1 MVDKN
6 RINWARRGGACAF
19 TEQLFKKGVIGAK
32 AVLSLLLE
40 TQTTA
45 LSLSSLLLQLTF
57 QQEIVILSRVISS
70 VVRLGGTAGQVK
82 TWWQVSFDLIFIL
95 FFVAG
100 A

>member
-45 LSLSSLLLQLTF
+45 LSLSSLQKKS
-57 QQEIVILSRVISS
+57 Q
-70 VVRLGGTAGQVK
+70 
-82 TWWQVSFDLIFIL
+82 
-95 FFVAG
+95 
-100 A
+100 

>member
-45 LSLSSLLLQLTF
+45 LSLSSLQKKKSVKVKACSTETHLLLQLTF

-70 VVRLGGTAGQVK
+70 VV
-82 TWWQVSFDLIFIL
+82 
-95 FFVAG
+95 
-100 A
+100 